1 MKNTIGALC
10 IVLILI
16 SFSTFGQNKIEYFE
30 NGKVN
35 YKIIQLSDTVNAYC
49 HVVQYY
55 ANGRKSSEF
64 HEKFLQK
71 CDTFNEWTKEG
82 VLHHREIYTD
92 SGYVEIDYYSETGT
106 ILSIGNY
113 KIVHGERD
121 QTIIYDSTNFDKYS
135 PDDECSF
142 IRNCYERTG
151 IWKTYH
157 KNGEIESE
165 GKYLPSQYLISYPMK
180 YDSINDV
187 MVDMPKTSFEFNT
200 SLGVKCSTYL
210 KDSTW
215 SIYNKQGNKIQ
226 EKIYKTGLLVDSV
239 FKFLNPKFYSEFD
252 LFTGAF
258 SEEVLDTSEKF
269 SQFFIFQDS
278 VSTNNT
284 SSFVLQ
290 NSLIISHFKSYFSS
304 SLNTQVFIEY
314 KKPCCGYQDIIYNIH
329 LDSVWYSVLTY
340 DEDSTRVMSLMK
352 TTLESQVEYN
362 LGYYSKSF
370 SSDLDSLILNFD
382 TTDVIWRSDFFIT
395 NKKGRLVKRTYD
407 AEVSYYYEK
416 HPRKS
421 FFWFLRDGSFYLNE
435 ISEKKY
441 NRLEPISGWSLLRIK

>member
-187 MVDMPKTSFEFNT
+187 MVDMPKTSFEFNA

-290 NSLIISHFKSYFSS
+290 NSLIISHQLKSS
-304 SLNTQVFIEY
+304 
-314 KKPCCGYQDIIYNIH
+314 
-329 LDSVWYSVLTY
+329 
-340 DEDSTRVMSLMK
+340 
-352 TTLESQVEYN
+352 
-362 LGYYSKSF
+362 
-370 SSDLDSLILNFD
+370 
-382 TTDVIWRSDFFIT
+382 
-395 NKKGRLVKRTYD
+395 
-407 AEVSYYYEK
+407 
-416 HPRKS
+416 
-421 FFWFLRDGSFYLNE
+421 
-435 ISEKKY
+435 
-441 NRLEPISGWSLLRIK
+441 